1 MGVHGKLS
9 RLIIGAMK
17 LRKHGTDWL
26 LGNLGLKSSC
36 NVLMIK
42 AGLIVHIES

>member
-1 MGVHGKLS
+1 MCVNGKLS
-9 RLIIGAMK
+9 RLINGAMK
-17 LRKHGTDWL
+17 LRKHDTDWL
-26 LGNLGLKSSC
+26 LGKLSLKSSC